1 MTYKFIDEQL
11 FGTAERH
18 KLNYSYNSNCFK
30 LFDDDKIGKLS
41 ITIISEKS
49 TTFIIEIDGSE
60 KHLSRASDFQIL
72 YLLSV
77 LGNRLNNGSSF
88 SNALKEMW
96 TTHEKIQE
104 IEKELKNNANST
116 N

>member
-1 MTYKFIDEQL
+1 MTYKFMNEQL
-11 FGTAERH
+11 FGTAEKH
-18 KLNYSYNSNCFK
+18 KLNYSYNLNCFK

-41 ITIISEKS
+41 ITIIGEIL
-49 TTFIIEIDGSE
+49 TTFMIEIDGNE
-60 KHLSRASDFQIL
+60 KYLSRASDFQIL

-77 LGNRLNNGSSF
+77 LENRLNNSSSF

-104 IEKELKNNANST
+104 IEKELKKQCE
-116 N
+116 

>member
-1 MTYKFIDEQL
+1 MTYKFMNEQL
-11 FGTAERH
+11 FGTAEKH
-18 KLNYSYNSNCFK
+18 KLNYNYNLNCFK

-41 ITIISEKS
+41 ITIIGEIL
-49 TTFIIEIDGSE
+49 TTFMIEIDGNE
-60 KHLSRASDFQIL
+60 KYLSRASDFQIL

-77 LGNRLNNGSSF
+77 LENRLNNGSSF

-104 IEKELKNNANST
+104 IEKELKKQCE
-116 N
+116 

>member
-1 MTYKFIDEQL
+1 MTYKFMDEQL
-11 FGTAERH
+11 LGIAERH

-41 ITIISEKS
+41 IIIIGEIS
-49 TTFIIEIDGSE
+49 TAFMIEIDGNE
-60 KHLSRASDFQIL
+60 KYLSRASDFRIL

-96 TTHEKIQE
+96 TTHEKIQK
-104 IEKELKNNANST
+104 IEKELKSNENST